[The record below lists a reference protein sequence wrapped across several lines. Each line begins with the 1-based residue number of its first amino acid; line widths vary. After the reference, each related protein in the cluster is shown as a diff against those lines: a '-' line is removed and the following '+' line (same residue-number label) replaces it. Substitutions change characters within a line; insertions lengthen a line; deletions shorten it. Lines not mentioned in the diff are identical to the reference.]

1 MAAMLS
7 KDHVV
12 TDSEKAKVLACRQA
26 LEFAIDAGFLDLIM
40 EGDNSNVMRSIVS
53 AQIDWSCLGTLYDDV
68 HCLAGRL

>member
-40 EGDNSNVMRSIVS
+40 EGDNSNVMRSIVL

-68 HCLAGRL
+68 RCLAGRL